1 MRQRSR
7 LFFFERKPPLKSA
20 EAFVAALEQ
29 GLSPIEALQALPEY
43 EPPYIHRI
51 PVEVYRAALRNGW
64 RLFPVSFS
72 KHLAVTH
79 ANLFQATDNLQQLR
93 SWAREYPNWAL
104 VTGQRS
110 GVFVLEVDGD
120 KGVASILDLCG
131 DDWSWLDTLRSM
143 AGEKRCISFA
153 WPEGRRQISSSRQ
166 IGEGLRVLGE
176 GDWVLIP
183 PSREPHEAQHAY
195 MNPMAEIA
203 TAPVWL
209 LDRAF
214 GPADT
219 VDPSRPFP
227 PCRSMHGARSN
238 DVLAEATHD

>member
-1 MRQRSR
+1 M
-7 LFFFERKPPLKSA
+7 KSA
-20 EAFVAALEQ
+20 TAFVRALEQ
-29 GLSPIEALQALPEY
+29 GLSPIEALQSLPEY

-51 PVEVYRAALRNGW
+51 PVEVYRASLRNGW
-64 RLFPVSFS
+64 RFFPVSFS

-79 ANLFQATDNLQQLR
+79 ANLVQATDNLQQLR

-110 GVFVLEVDGD
+110 GVIVLEVDGD

-143 AGEKRCISFA
+143 AGEKRRISFA

-166 IGEGLRVLGE
+166 IGEGLSVLGE

-183 PSREPHEAQHAY
+183 PSREPHGAQHAY

-214 GPADT
+214 GPAET

-227 PCRSMHGARSN
+227 PCSSVRDAWSN
-238 DVLAEATHD
+238 AVLAAATHD

>member
-1 MRQRSR
+1 M
-7 LFFFERKPPLKSA
+7 KSA
-20 EAFVAALEQ
+20 SAFVRGLEQ
-29 GLSPIEALQALPEY
+29 GLSPIEALQSLPEY

-51 PVEVYRAALRNGW
+51 PVEIYRAALRDGW
-64 RLFPVSFS
+64 RFFPVSFG

-79 ANLFQATDNLQQLR
+79 ANLAQATDNLQQLR
-93 SWAREYPNWAL
+93 SWAIKSPNWAL
-104 VTGQRS
+104 VTGSNS
-110 GVFVLEVDGD
+110 GVFVLEVDGG
-120 KGVASILDLCG
+120 KGLASLLDLCG
-131 DDWSWLDTLRSM
+131 DDWSWLETLRSM
-143 AGEKRCISFA
+143 ADEKRCISFA

-166 IGEGLRVLGE
+166 IGEGLSVLGE

-183 PSREPHEAQHAY
+183 PCREPHGAQHAF

-209 LDRAF
+209 IDRAF

-227 PCRSMHGARSN
+227 PCSSVRGAWSN
-238 DVLAEATHD
+238 AVLAEVTHD

>member
-1 MRQRSR
+1 M
-7 LFFFERKPPLKSA
+7 KSA
-20 EAFVAALEQ
+20 SAFVAALEQ
-29 GLSPIEALQALPEY
+29 GLSPIEALQSLPEY
-43 EPPYIHRI
+43 EPRYIQRV
-51 PVEVYRAALRNGW
+51 PVEVYRAALRKGW
-64 RLFPVSFS
+64 RFFPVSFS
-72 KHLAVTH
+72 EHLAVMH
-79 ANLFQATDNLQQLR
+79 ASLVQATDNLEQLR
-93 SWAREYPNWAL
+93 AWARECPNWAL

-166 IGEGLRVLGE
+166 IGEGLSVLGE

-183 PSREPHEAQHAY
+183 PSREPHGAQHAY

-227 PCRSMHGARSN
+227 PCSSVRGAWSN
-238 DVLAEATHD
+238 AVLADVTHDQG